1 MDYEHLLPYF
11 TFVPSQLCTLV
22 FWVGSKLWRR
32 SGNLSSRM
40 GTKDA
45 RDTIIPP
52 GGLPRTDACLVCSDS
67 RVTLNSRDAGS
78 DETSLVGIL
87 AQLAAYAVV
96 HVEHQQNSIGVS
108 LVCLSRVMPISAAR
122 ITGRFDVLLR
132 IF

>member
-1 MDYEHLLPYF
+1 
-11 TFVPSQLCTLV
+11 
-22 FWVGSKLWRR
+22 
-32 SGNLSSRM
+32 
-40 GTKDA
+40 
-45 RDTIIPP
+45 
-52 GGLPRTDACLVCSDS
+52 
-67 RVTLNSRDAGS
+67 VTLNSRDAGS